1 MRSLIL
7 STALL
12 AAFSVAGCGNDTT
25 DTGQPLGRKL
35 PPNGIDI
42 LVGAQNKGTGAFTPN
57 PLTIS
62 LANGGVV
69 EWFNDDETPSAYG
82 SNGVTHNITADDSSF
97 TSGNLPAGQTFQTTF
112 TSQGTFTYHCA
123 IHPRMKGT
131 VTVTP

>member
-12 AAFSVAGCGNDTT
+12 AAFSVSGCGNDTT

-62 LANGGVV
+62 LANGG
-69 EWFNDDETPSAYG
+69 WSSG
-82 SNGVTHNITADDSSF
+82 SMMTR
-97 TSGNLPAGQTFQTTF
+97 
-112 TSQGTFTYHCA
+112 
-123 IHPRMKGT
+123 PRAPMGAT
-131 VTVTP
+131 G